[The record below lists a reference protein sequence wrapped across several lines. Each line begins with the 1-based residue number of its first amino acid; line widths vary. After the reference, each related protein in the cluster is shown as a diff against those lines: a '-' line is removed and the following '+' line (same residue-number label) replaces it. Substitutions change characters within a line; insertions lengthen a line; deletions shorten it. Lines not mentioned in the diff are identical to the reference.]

1 MKIKFLHILTIIA
14 VFSFIA
20 TSCQKEDTEKAIMKL
35 RATIADHYTLDEGS
49 PKVAMDGLQPK
60 FITDDQIWIN
70 EELFTAT
77 VTGGTV
83 ELEGAEV
90 STPYYAVYPY
100 ELVPDETL
108 RGFPMTIDLP
118 TRQSYE
124 YFTSNGK
131 KIQKIN
137 APMAAYSST
146 DRLAFQNICAL
157 LRVRVRNNVGMG
169 DFHLDSI
176 RITCDKAIAGTGTIN
191 YDDEEGVFSLTAS
204 GKYSVT
210 LTGINEDVLEN
221 KSSLDYYIYI
231 PPVTGGQFTIT
242 TYGIFPDKTI
252 AEFEIAKTTT
262 ANISKNSI
270 AATSQ
275 LLKTSDHRYI
285 RPFTV
290 GVNTRV
296 YFSPGNL
303 QWSNNGGATHS
314 VNGGGTAAGT
324 WRFAEEQ
331 WISYTNTTTEGGNT
345 LSEDDAKET
354 PKWLDLFG
362 WGTSG
367 WSGCGNDFY
376 MPYNRNYYNSGN
388 QKGYGPRYQTNAYS
402 LIDTYDKSDWGVYN
416 AILNGNTFDSPGM
429 WRTLTSTEWD
439 YIIKTRSNSNNLRT
453 AAIVNGITG
462 YMFLPDGWELPE
474 DISMVISSTAANN
487 NYTRDQ
493 WSKLQANGA
502 IFLPATGYGG
512 GTSGSTTATNT
523 VTNVNRCYYWTS
535 TSGSSIAWAYRFLY
549 DGTTA
554 KIDGNYTDTYR
565 YLEYAVRLVRDV
577 E

>member
-1 MKIKFLHILTIIA
+1 
-14 VFSFIA
+14 
-20 TSCQKEDTEKAIMKL
+20 MKL

-49 PKVAMDGLQPK
+49 SKVAMDGLQPK

-303 QWSNNGGATHS
+303 QWSNNGGTTHA

-345 LSEDDAKET
+345 LSEADAISEET
-354 PKWLDLFG
+354 TKWLDLFG

-367 WSGCGNDFY
+367 WNNGNTYY
-376 MPYNRNYYNSGN
+376 MPYNKVSSG
-388 QKGYGPRYQTNAYS
+388 QATAGYGYGPQKNGQYTYS
-402 LIDTYDKSDWGVYN
+402 LNSVGCENSDWGVYN
-416 AILNGNTFDSPGM
+416 ALINGESVAPPGT
-429 WRTLTSTEWD
+429 WRSLEKIEWE
-439 YIIKTRSNSNNLRT
+439 YLLGTRTNYANLKTG
-453 AAIVNGITG
+453 AIVNGVTG
-462 YMFLPDGWELPE
+462 YIFLPDVWVAPE
-474 DISMVISSTAANN
+474 DVTLTPSSVASTNT
-487 NYTRDQ
+487 YTLEQ
-493 WSKLQANGA
+493 WSKLEANGA
-502 IFLPATGYGG
+502 VFLPATGTRMR
-512 GTSGSTTATNT
+512 TSSENSNVTVNNTTI
-523 VTNVNRCYYWTS
+523 CYYWTS
-535 TSGSSIAWAYRFLY
+535 THLSGYHAYYFTYNGSSNP
-549 DGTTA
+549 TTQSTEFESS
-554 KIDGNYTDTYR
+554 KPNKCYG
-565 YLEYAVRLVRDV
+565 LAVRLVKNV

>member
-1 MKIKFLHILTIIA
+1 
-14 VFSFIA
+14 
-20 TSCQKEDTEKAIMKL
+20 MKL

-49 PKVAMDGLQPK
+49 SKVAMDGLQPK

-137 APMAAYSST
+137 APMAAYSTT

-176 RITCDKAIAGTGTIN
+176 RITCDKAIAGTGTID

-290 GVNTRV
+290 GDNTRV

-331 WISYTNTTTEGGNT
+331 WISYTNTTVEGGNT
-345 LSEDDAKET
+345 LSQDAAET
-354 PKWLDLFG
+354 TDNWLDLFG

-367 WSGCGNDFY
+367 WDNGNKYY
-376 MPYNRNYYNSGN
+376 MPYNKIYDSGN
-388 QKGYGPRYQTNAYS
+388 GTKGFGYGPQKNSSYLYS
-402 LIDTYDKSDWGVYN
+402 LNDAGCENSDWGVYN
-416 AILNGNTFDSPGM
+416 AIMNGGIADAPGT
-429 WRTLTSTEWD
+429 WRTLTNDEWK
-439 YIIKTRSNSNNLRT
+439 YLLNTRSNYANLKT
-453 AAIVNGITG
+453 GAIVNGITG
-462 YMFLPDGWELPE
+462 YVFLPDNWVAPE
-474 DISMVISSTAANN
+474 DVMLTPSNTASTNS
-487 NYTRDQ
+487 YTLDQ
-493 WSKLQANGA
+493 WAELEANGA
-502 IFLPATGYGG
+502 IFLPTTGNRGE
-512 GTSGSTTATNT
+512 TTNTSTTASINSTAY
-523 VTNVNRCYYWTS
+523 CYYWTAS
-535 TSGSSIAWAYRFLY
+535 HVNGYYAYRFRY
-549 DGTTA
+549 YNNNSPSVDG
-554 KIDGNYTDTYR
+554 GSSLTDSQKSR
-565 YLEYAVRLVRDV
+565 GSAVRLVRDV
-577 E
+577 K